1 VGVGRGGGG
10 GSGGGWIRQAT
21 GWRLTDTS
29 AAGRDGVMGARH
41 HGSHGTHTTAFQNDH
56 TTATDAAH
64 SARCQAG
71 VVGGLWA
78 SAILVDEFSSAQR
91 SRVANSL
98 YASPAHSMR
107 TGEPTTNKARGGGGG
122 GRKQGSKARPT
133 PARCKPGGCT
143 SLREKISKVISAAAG
158 RQGACA
164 SECLN

>member
-1 VGVGRGGGG
+1 MGGGRGGGG

-122 GRKQGSKARPT
+122 RAQAGQQGKANAST
-133 PARCKPGGCT
+133 LQARGLHQPQ
-143 SLREKISKVISAAAG
+143 RED
-158 RQGACA
+158 
-164 SECLN
+164 